1 VKNHKKSALTL
12 QGVSKW
18 FGGVSAVRGV
28 DLVIK
33 VGERRALIGPNGA
46 GKTTLFNLIT
56 GELPL
61 DEGKIWLFGRDVT
74 YWSARQRVML
84 GLGRTYQITQI
95 FPNLTVEENLF
106 LAVRRRQEIS
116 TGLLSNLFRSQTAD
130 SVFRERVRQVAQS
143 VNLEDALTTLA
154 GELSYGKQRQLE
166 LGLALAVDPKI
177 LLLDEPTAGLSAGE
191 RKWMTQ
197 LLEKIDKKVT
207 ILFIEHNIDVA
218 LNIADSVSVMYKGSI
233 IAEADPEKIRM
244 NKRVKEVYLGSP
256 EVNG

>member
-1 VKNHKKSALTL
+1 MKNHKKSALTL

-18 FGGVSAVRGV
+18 FGGVSAVRGI

-56 GELPL
+56 GELLL
-61 DEGKIWLFGRDVT
+61 DEGKIWLFGKDVT
-74 YWSARQRVML
+74 YWSVRQRVML

-116 TGLLSNLFRSQTAD
+116 TGLLSGLFHSRNSA
-130 SVFRERVRQVAQS
+130 FKERVRQVAQL
-143 VNLEDALTTLA
+143 VDLEDALTTLA

-191 RKWMTQ
+191 RKGMTQ
-197 LLEKIDKKVT
+197 LLEKIDKEVT
-207 ILFIEHNIDVA
+207 ILLIEHNIDVA
-218 LNIADSVSVMYKGSI
+218 LHIADSVSVMYKGGI
-233 IAEADPEKIRM
+233 IAEGDPEKIRM
-244 NKRVKEVYLGSP
+244 NKKVKEVYLGSP